1 MRQQAALVEG
11 SRDQPRHDGE
21 PCAGEQQLH
30 SVTITAPEPERAGR
44 SSKNQPLEPGL
55 SSACRKT
62 PCRALA
68 RSRPRQSDTNL
79 RSLDIERNSFNEL
92 PEKFKAVASLPMR
105 RVLRRDFAS
114 AVRCRVSSAGRSHD
128 TLAGERRW
136 SRGDR
141 SRAAARPPFSPP
153 GSAADFPSRP
163 AAPSADQAAP
173 AAAASDWRL
182 PETASR
188 ARHRVARRGRVSRC
202 TS

>member
-30 SVTITAPEPERAGR
+30 SVTINAPEPERAGR

-68 RSRPRQSDTNL
+68 RARPRQSDTNL

-92 PEKFKAVASLPMR
+92 PEKFKAVASYRCVAFCSKISRPR
-105 RVLRRDFAS
+105 CAAAS
-114 AVRCRVSSAGRSHD
+114 PRAGRSHD
-128 TLAGERRW
+128 TPAGERRW

-163 AAPSADQAAP
+163 GARSADQAAP

>member
-1 MRQQAALVEG
+1 MRRRTAAAQRYHKRAGAGTGWALEQKSTAGAGLKFRLSQNAVPSFGARQAAAIG
-11 SRDQPRHDGE
+11 YKP
-21 PCAGEQQLH
+21 
-30 SVTITAPEPERAGR
+30 
-44 SSKNQPLEPGL
+44 
-55 SSACRKT
+55 
-62 PCRALA
+62 
-68 RSRPRQSDTNL
+68 

-92 PEKFKAVASLPMR
+92 PEKFKAVASYRCVAFCSKISRPR
-105 RVLRRDFAS
+105 CAAAS
-114 AVRCRVSSAGRSHD
+114 PRAGRSHD
-128 TLAGERRW
+128 TPAGERRW

>member
-55 SSACRKT
+55 SSACRKRRAELWRAPACGNWIQSPDRWT
-62 PCRALA
+62 LNATALTNCR
-68 RSRPRQSDTNL
+68 
-79 RSLDIERNSFNEL
+79 RNSKPLHPTDASRSAARFRERGAL
-92 PEKFKAVASLPMR
+92 PRL
-105 RVLRRDFAS
+105 
-114 AVRCRVSSAGRSHD
+114 SAGRSND

-141 SRAAARPPFSPP
+141 SRAAVRPPFSPP
-153 GSAADFPSRP
+153 GSAADFPSKP

-188 ARHRVARRGRVSRC
+188 ARHRVVQRGRVYRC